1 MPSTSQA
8 AEHLLSTRPGLAS
21 FFRPQTV
28 AVIGATD
35 KPGSVGRTVLL
46 NLLHSTFA
54 GRIYAVNP
62 NRQELCGLKAYPNI
76 RVIPEAAD
84 LAIVVTPASAVPA
97 VVRDCM
103 QASAKACVVI
113 SAGFRERGPEGLELE
128 NQIREQLRGGGMRL
142 IGPNCLGV
150 MNPLI
155 GLNAT
160 FAKDPPK
167 AGNVAFLSQSG

>member
-1 MPSTSQA
+1 MTSTSQA
-8 AEHLLSTRPGLAS
+8 AAGHLMSTRQGLES

-46 NLLHSTFA
+46 NLLKSTFA
-54 GRIYAVNP
+54 GKIYAVNP

-76 RVIPEAAD
+76 GAIPEGVE
-84 LAIVVTPASAVPA
+84 LTIVVTPASTVPA
-97 VVRDCM
+97 VIRDCVR
-103 QASAKACVVI
+103 AGVKACVVI
-113 SAGFRERGPEGLELE
+113 SAGFRECGPEGAELE

-142 IGPNCLGV
+142 IGPNCLGI
-150 MNPLI
+150 MNPLT

-160 FAKDPPK
+160 FAQD
-167 AGNVAFLSQSG
+167 